1 MVEVKWTSQAIH
13 DIDSISEYIA
23 RDSEHYAKIQ
33 AKRFFDAVH
42 ILEKQP
48 KYGKVVPEKH
58 DPTVREL
65 LLGSY
70 RIIYRIVSETKIDII
85 TVHHSKRLLANNPAV
100 KDI

>member
-33 AKRFFDAVH
+33 ARRFFDAVH

-48 KYGKVVPEKH
+48 KY
-58 DPTVREL
+58 
-65 LLGSY
+65 
-70 RIIYRIVSETKIDII
+70 
-85 TVHHSKRLLANNPAV
+85 
-100 KDI
+100 